1 MITTVSLAA
10 PTTEGARASLASAS
24 AASLWDRVVGTQPP
38 PDTWVVLA
46 TGVLALAVV
55 ALHGP
60 WRLARNV
67 ITIAHEGGHALV
79 AVLSGRRLEGIRL
92 HSDTSG
98 LTVSRGK
105 PTGVGMILTAAS
117 GYTAPPLL
125 GLGGAALL
133 AAGHI
138 TMFLWLATALLV
150 LMLVMIRNAYGVL
163 TVLLTGGGFL
173 LVSWLAGP
181 QVQAAFAYAVVW
193 FLLLGGV
200 RPAFE
205 LQARRRRSGLRT
217 SFGNGGLASGAG
229 DSDADQLSRLTHVP
243 ALLWFLLFHAVS
255 VCSLLGGGS
264 WLLGR

>member
-1 MITTVSLAA
+1 MDT
-10 PTTEGARASLASAS
+10 LASTTLS
-24 AASLWDRVVGTQPP
+24 ALPDLWDRIFGSQPD
-38 PDTWVVLA
+38 PDLWVVIA
-46 TGVLALAVV
+46 TLVAALAVV
-55 ALHGP
+55 VPHGV
-60 WRLARNV
+60 WRISRNTV
-67 ITIAHEGGHALV
+67 TIAHEGGHGLV
-79 AVLSGRRLEGIRL
+79 ALLTGRTLTGIRL

-105 PTGVGMILTAAS
+105 PYGLGMILTAAA

-138 TMFLWLATALLV
+138 TLLLWLAAAMLLV
-150 LMLVMIRNAYGVL
+150 MLVMIRNAYGVL
-163 TVLLTGGGFL
+163 TVFLTGGTFL

-193 FLLLGGV
+193 FLLVGGV

-205 LQARRRRSGLRT
+205 LQAKRSRG
-217 SFGNGGLASGAG
+217 GAG

-243 ALLWFLLFHAVS
+243 AGLWLFFFHVVS
-255 VCSLLGGGS
+255 LCSLMGGGR
-264 WLLGR
+264 WLLRL